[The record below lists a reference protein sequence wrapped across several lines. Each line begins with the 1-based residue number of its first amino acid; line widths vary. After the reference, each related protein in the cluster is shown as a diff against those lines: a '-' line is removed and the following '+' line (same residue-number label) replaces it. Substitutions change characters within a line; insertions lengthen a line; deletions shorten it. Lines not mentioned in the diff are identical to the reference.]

1 MHIVLGVLGSIVTI
15 LILLNRLAEA
25 GIDLGGLNPF
35 LWQRRRQWKLKV
47 QGDPVYSI
55 ESPLD
60 ATALLVTAVAR
71 SDGDMSS
78 EEKRLILGMFQS
90 EFNMTKKAAAELLI
104 ASAYLLGDGEA
115 VHNGLH
121 KVLNPSLENFTE
133 EQAQAAMMLLE
144 KVCEVDP
151 DEAELK
157 RAMVAGISKIFRTR
171 FQAQP
176 KWA

>member
-15 LILLNRLAEA
+15 LVLLNRLAEA

-35 LWQRRRQWKLKV
+35 LWHRRRQWEMKA
-47 QGDPVYSI
+47 QGNPVYSI

-60 ATALLVTAVAR
+60 VTALLATAVAK

-90 EFNMTKKAAAELLI
+90 EFRMTKKEAAELLI

-115 VHNGLH
+115 VHSGLQ
-121 KVLNPSLENFTE
+121 KVLNPSLANFTE
-133 EQAQAAMMLLE
+133 DQARSAIVLFE

-151 DEAELK
+151 AENELK
-157 RAMVAGISKIFRTR
+157 RAMVACISKSLL
-171 FQAQP
+171 AQFHAKP